1 MMLPSCR
8 EVSCCLAEGELENSP
23 WHRLLLVRLH
33 LLMCAHC
40 ARFARQLK
48 LLGLAWRERFA
59 VQLPPER
66 LEALKRSI
74 LARLR
79 NR

>member
-8 EVSCCLAEGELENSP
+8 EVSRCLAGDGLENTP
-23 WHRLLLVRLH
+23 WRRRPLIRLH

-40 ARFARQLK
+40 ARFARQLE

-59 VQLPPER
+59 VRPER
-66 LEALKRSI
+66 LEELKLR
-74 LARLR
+74 LRARLKDL
-79 NR
+79 